1 MLKHLYDRLAYA
13 LIGFMFGALI
23 ATVLWY
29 LYDAGFSRR
38 YNAPEIH
45 AGLSSWIKY
54 VGGLFAVIGFLF
66 RDRVGS
72 AIGRT
77 SSEVYEYEAN
87 RNDNSEIPRWLVV
100 VALIAVVVGVWYY
113 LRAS

>member
-1 MLKHLYDRLAYA
+1 MFKQLYDRLAYA

-23 ATVLWY
+23 AMVRWY

-45 AGLSSWIKY
+45 ASLSSWIKY
-54 VGGLFAVIGFLF
+54 VGGFFATIGFLF
-66 RDRVGS
+66 RDGVGT

-87 RNDNSEIPRWLVV
+87 RNSNPEVSRWLVV
-100 VALIAVVVGVWYY
+100 VALVAVVVGPWYY
-113 LRAS
+113 LRVS